1 MDGAIAAARIGPN
14 AVTRLAEAA
23 REVLPGEEVLALF
36 EEAGLAHRLANPPHR
51 MVEERE
57 VTRLHAVLR
66 RRVGVP
72 VARLLGAE
80 AGRRTADYLLA
91 HRIPRPLQGLLRLL
105 PARLAARVLLGAVT
119 RHAWTFA
126 GSGRFSVDTGRPV
139 RVVLEGCPLCRGA
152 ASGQPLCDFYAAA
165 FSRLFR
171 ALVSRRTRVAQT
183 GCAAM
188 GDPACTFELRW

>member
-1 MDGAIAAARIGPN
+1 MDGAIAAAGIGPN

-23 REVLPGEEVLALF
+23 REVLPGREVLALF
-36 EEAGLAHRLANPPHR
+36 AEAGLAHRLANPPDR
-51 MVEERE
+51 MVEEGE

-66 RRVGVP
+66 RRLGVP

-91 HRIPRPLQGLLRLL
+91 HRIPRPLQRLLRLL
-105 PARLAARVLLGAVT
+105 PARIAVRVLLGAVT

-126 GSGRFSVDTGRPV
+126 GSGRFSVEAGLPV
-139 RVVLEGCPLCRGA
+139 RVRLEGCPLCRGA
-152 ASGQPLCDFYAAA
+152 ASREPLCFFYAAVFA
-165 FSRLFR
+165 RLFR
-171 ALVSRRTRVAQT
+171 ALVSHRTRVAQT

-188 GDPACTFELRW
+188 GDPACIFELRW